1 MKKLLLKEL
10 RLAIHPINVIFLLLS
25 AMLLIPSYPYYVTF
39 FYTSLGLFFLS
50 QSGRENH
57 DIEFTMMLPVSRR
70 DLVRARVLF
79 AVLIEL
85 TQMLVAVPF
94 AIISQHINPFGNMAG
109 MDANVA
115 FFGLSLLMLGLFNAV
130 FFPLYYAH
138 PWKVGRA
145 FIFGSIAEALYV
157 LVVEIAA
164 HKVTFVR
171 RYLDTPDPAYLGEKL
186 VVLAVGMVL
195 FIALTALGCRQA
207 EKKFE
212 IVDL

>member
-1 MKKLLLKEL
+1 MKKLLLKEF
-10 RLAIHPINVIFLLLS
+10 RLALHPVNVIFLALS

-39 FYTSLGLFFLS
+39 FYTTLGLFFLS

-57 DIEFTMMLPVSRR
+57 DIEFTMMLPVTRR

-79 AVLIEL
+79 AALIEL
-85 TQMLVAVPF
+85 AQMLVAIPF
-94 AIISQHINPFGNMAG
+94 AIISQHINRFGNMAG

-115 FFGLSLLMLGLFNAV
+115 FFGLSLLMLGLYNAV
-130 FFPLYYAH
+130 FFPLYYAR
-138 PWKVGRA
+138 PWKVGKA
-145 FIFGSIAEALYV
+145 FIIGSIVEALYV

-171 RYLDTPDPAYLGEKL
+171 RYLDTPDPAYLGAKL
-186 VVLAVGMVL
+186 LVLAAGMVL

-212 IVDL
+212 VVDL